1 MEGDVLENRQVRLVE
16 RPNGIP
22 QPHHF
27 ALAIEPLASLGD
39 GQILV
44 RNHFLSV
51 DPAQRGWANSE
62 GNYSAPVPLNT
73 PMRALAVGEIIES
86 RTPEFQQ
93 GEFVYGWFGWQSY
106 CVAIAET
113 VLRRVAPSP
122 LPLSA
127 NLSLL
132 GINGLTAY
140 LAFHRLGEPKPGDH
154 VLVSTAAG
162 SVGSFVGQLAR
173 LAGCRAVGLTSS
185 AEKMGIARTRYGYAD
200 MIDYREESDLPAAIL
215 RACPEG
221 NNIFFDN
228 TGGPV
233 ADAAIRS
240 MRLHGRVIQ
249 CGTSANAS
257 WSPAPTGPRVE
268 REILTRRLRWSGFII
283 FDHIAEFPEAAAALT
298 QLALR
303 KDIVFDEEVLQ
314 GLENAPAAL
323 TKLYAGA
330 NRGKLVISLTV

>member
-1 MEGDVLENRQVRLVE
+1 
-16 RPNGIP
+16 
-22 QPHHF
+22 
-27 ALAIEPLASLGD
+27 
-39 GQILV
+39 
-44 RNHFLSV
+44 
-51 DPAQRGWANSE
+51 
-62 GNYSAPVPLNT
+62 
-73 PMRALAVGEIIES
+73 
-86 RTPEFQQ
+86 
-93 GEFVYGWFGWQSY
+93 
-106 CVAIAET
+106 
-113 VLRRVAPSP
+113 
-122 LPLSA
+122 
-127 NLSLL
+127 
-132 GINGLTAY
+132 
-140 LAFHRLGEPKPGDH
+140 
-154 VLVSTAAG
+154 
-162 SVGSFVGQLAR
+162 
-173 LAGCRAVGLTSS
+173 
-185 AEKMGIARTRYGYAD
+185 MGIARTRYGYAD